1 MSANHDISN
10 NLLNREVDLDEN
22 IFRSF
27 NLQLENSST
36 ENIVIQ
42 PPPIV
47 RQSGFMEINSVLINY

>member
-1 MSANHDISN
+1 MSANHDVSN

-47 RQSGFMEINSVLINY
+47 RQPGFIEINSVLINY

>member
-47 RQSGFMEINSVLINY
+47 RQSAFMEINSLV

>member
-1 MSANHDISN
+1 MSVNHDVSN

-27 NLQLENSST
+27 NLQLENSTT
-36 ENIVIQ
+36 ENILIQ

-47 RQSGFMEINSVLINY
+47 RQTAFMEINSVLINY

>member
-1 MSANHDISN
+1 MTANIDLSN

-27 NLQLENSST
+27 NLQLETSST

-47 RQSGFMEINSVLINY
+47 RQPAFMEINSLLINY